1 MTAQPTTPDRMTAA
15 DLREQFA
22 SLHSEIASLRGE
34 LDSFRAGLTQAAS
47 KPAAS
52 SETYRDF
59 DGEQILLSY
68 DDNGKACYK
77 IKGGTFKKFG
87 VRVWDE
93 VLPELG
99 IDPASL
105 KPGPNPIKVRVRAL
119 MFEATGEDGSTS
131 AQPKKIIGKAQS

>member
-1 MTAQPTTPDRMTAA
+1 MTAQPQSPDRMTAA
-15 DLREQFA
+15 ELREQFA
-22 SLHSEIASLRGE
+22 IIRAAIASLQTE
-34 LDSFRAGLTQAAS
+34 LDSLRSGLTQAAS
-47 KPAAS
+47 KPATS
-52 SETYRDF
+52 GETYRDF

-105 KPGPNPIKVRVRAL
+105 KPGPNPIKIRVRAL
-119 MFEATGEDGSTS
+119 MQEATSEEGVTST
-131 AQPKKIIGKAQS
+131 QPKKVIGKAQ